1 MKKQLKPIN
10 RLVKKFPNTYK
21 CCNNDINKF
30 ILLLRKGVYP
40 YEFMDSWERFDQTM
54 LPNKKAFYI
63 ELNLEDIIDEDYWR
77 LYTCS
82 KSIWRI

>member
-10 RLVKKFPNTYK
+10 GLVKKFPNTYK

-63 ELNLEDIIDEDYWR
+63 ELNLEDIIDENY
-77 LYTCS
+77 
-82 KSIWRI
+82 